1 MYTHS
6 LQVWLSAEYSVIT
19 QDNNRSTLR
28 RDMYPGP
35 DFKWWQRMSGITCR
49 LRHATELPV
58 LYSASMMRAV
68 VLTEVQKLKVCLV
81 FGSVDFFIIRCVKD
95 MRRKWWWQVL
105 AVYARSWSRGY
116 RQPTPT
122 NRKFSL
128 SRVFVVRG
136 EAVDVQN
143 VPRLRSEAKV
153 SRVTDWML
161 HMFDGHSYTTVTD
174 ELITLNKDMK

>member
-1 MYTHS
+1 MYTNCLH
-6 LQVWLSAEYSVIT
+6 VYMELSTVSPHNTTIPPPSGET
-19 QDNNRSTLR
+19 CT
-28 RDMYPGP
+28 RDQTSSGG
-35 DFKWWQRMSGITCR
+35 SECLGITCR

-58 LYSASMMRAV
+58 WYSASMMRAV
-68 VLTEVQKLKVCLV
+68 VLTEVQKVKVCLV

-105 AVYARSWSRGY
+105 AVYVRSWSRGY
-116 RQPTPT
+116 RQPTPA

-136 EAVDVQN
+136 EAGDVQN

-153 SRVTDWML
+153 SP
-161 HMFDGHSYTTVTD
+161 GHG
-174 ELITLNKDMK
+174 LNATHVWRPFIHDSHRRADHTK